1 METKYQQTEE
11 DLRNQN
17 AALKRRLGK
26 ESRQMRD
33 NNQSLIMIKQ
43 RSDLD
48 KADQF
53 AALKRIEVS
62 VRQIV
67 KEYNIIKGRLS
78 SDLGN
83 HDVTK
88 IDKVID

>member
-1 METKYQQTEE
+1 METKYQQIEE

-78 SDLGN
+78 SDLGS

>member
-1 METKYQQTEE
+1 M
-11 DLRNQN
+11 
-17 AALKRRLGK
+17 
-26 ESRQMRD
+26 
-33 NNQSLIMIKQ
+33 MIKQ

-48 KADQF
+48 KADHF

-78 SDLGN
+78 YDLGS
-83 HDVTK
+83 HDQTK

>member
-26 ESRQMRD
+26 ESRQTWD
-33 NNQSLIMIKQ
+33 NNQSLMMIKQ

-48 KADQF
+48 KADHF

-78 SDLGN
+78 SDLVSN
-83 HDVTK
+83 DLTK